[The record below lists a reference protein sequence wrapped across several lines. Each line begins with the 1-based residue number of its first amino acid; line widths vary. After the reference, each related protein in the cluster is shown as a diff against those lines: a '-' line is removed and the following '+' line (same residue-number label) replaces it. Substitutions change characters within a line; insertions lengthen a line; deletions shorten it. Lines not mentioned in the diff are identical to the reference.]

1 MKENGNC
8 SVAFSV
14 PGAHPRH
21 LIPALFPGDKLH
33 LGSSELI
40 PGPGPANPGLPLN
53 PRLYPPSLSPVL
65 SEIPCQRDICLLPPQ
80 ISLFGAISSPVPVT
94 CQCFP
99 IQPHPSHVSIFF
111 HSALCQ
117 SHFSIFPSSS
127 MPLTF
132 QCFLIQT
139 HLSQYL
145 NIFPSSSIPVTF
157 QYFPI

>member
-65 SEIPCQRDICLLPPQ
+65 SEIPCQRDICLLPHKFP
-80 ISLFGAISSPVPVT
+80 SLEQYP
-94 CQCFP
+94 
-99 IQPHPSHVSIFF
+99 
-111 HSALCQ
+111 ALCQ
-117 SHFSIFPSSS
+117 SPVSVFPSS
-127 MPLTF
+127 P
-132 QCFLIQT
+132 
-139 HLSQYL
+139 
-145 NIFPSSSIPVTF
+145 IPVTF
-157 QYFPI
+157 QYFSILPCASHISVFSHPAPCHSHFNVFSSRPISANI